1 MGRFYKTHTRWIAS
15 APVKKASPVIV
26 DDLEVN
32 LGVKDLNNSK
42 KVTKAHAEPPKES
55 AVKSSATAYTDV
67 ASPAEASKPEE
78 VATESPVAMLIEKK
92 ETKEGIL
99 CEIIA
104 DLDYDEIRY
113 NIGSKKVT
121 EKNKNRCKRYEGAFI
136 LEEPAVVNAS
146 AFKDDI
152 LICSVQG

>member
-1 MGRFYKTHTRWIAS
+1 MGRFYKTHTRWMANT
-15 APVKKASPVIV
+15 PVKKASPVIV

-32 LGVKDLNNSK
+32 LGVKDLNDSRKAVEVHTESPK
-42 KVTKAHAEPPKES
+42 KPAA
-55 AVKSSATAYTDV
+55 KSSTTVDTASATEV
-67 ASPAEASKPEE
+67 SKPEE
-78 VATESPVAMLIEKK
+78 AATESPVAMLIKK
-92 ETKEGIL
+92 EETKEGIL

-113 NIGSKKVT
+113 NVGSKKVT
-121 EKNKNRCKRYEGAFI
+121 EKNKSRCKRYEGAFI

-152 LICSVQG
+152 LVCSVQG